1 LTNREARAKLPA
13 AIKEAGVR
21 AGMCNKGGS
30 RMKKLLMV
38 IALLFVAKSANAQE
52 QYVELL
58 RSDLKAQ
65 KVAIVTQGMALQEGQ
80 SEQFWKI
87 YRDYDYELASLTDRR
102 IALIKDYAANFSTM
116 TDAKADEIAMAAMKL
131 DKDRLALREKYYKKY
146 AKEMSPVLATRWAQL
161 ERVIA
166 TVFDLQIA
174 SELPLIQEGW
184 ETPPPSTN

>member
-1 LTNREARAKLPA
+1 
-13 AIKEAGVR
+13 
-21 AGMCNKGGS
+21 
-30 RMKKLLMV
+30 MKKLLMV
-38 IALLFVAKSANAQE
+38 ITLLFVAKSANAQE

-116 TDAKADEIAMAAMKL
+116 TDAKADEIATAAMKL
-131 DKDRLALREKYYKKY
+131 DKDRLALREKYYKTY

-184 ETPPPSTN
+184 ETPPPSSN